1 VGKQQHG
8 RTKGPA
14 VMKQQSAKEE
24 GVETWRGGAHIS
36 HGVGD
41 GNMAR
46 VTGVELELQWRGDGV
61 CLYLSVVMMQY
72 RHE

>member
-14 VMKQQSAKEE
+14 VMKQQPAKGE

-41 GNMAR
+41 GNMAT
-46 VTGVELELQWRGDGV
+46 VTGWNWSCSGGETECAYSSLTLDR
-61 CLYLSVVMMQY
+61 
-72 RHE
+72 